1 MARVLS
7 TALVLA
13 LLAATAIAFVLTES
27 AKLER
32 SPIYA
37 THLPDPI
44 FSPDGTLH
52 PEADLDFRLRKPE
65 RIEIW
70 IEDSGGHRLRTLL
83 APRTFKRGAHVSVG
97 WDGIRDNGIAAPDG
111 VYQPVVKL
119 MRSHRTIVLP
129 NPITLDTKPPV
140 ITVKRPQYPILS
152 PDGDGRADRFVT
164 AYHLSEPGQAILN
177 VAMKQV
183 WLTRCCKPTG
193 SLVWNGRLGTPAEPA
208 KPGRYLFTAQGRDL
222 AGNTSK
228 PFPFAI
234 ALVRYVVLG
243 RERVVVR
250 SGGKFA
256 LRVSTDAPLVHWTL
270 HGRSGTARGGTL
282 KLRAPKSPGVYKLY
296 VTASGHAASCTV
308 VTT

>member
-7 TALVLA
+7 TAIVLV

-27 AKLER
+27 AKLEK

-37 THLPDPI
+37 THLTDPI

-52 PEADLDFRLRKPE
+52 PEANLDFRLRKAE
-65 RIEIW
+65 RIEVW
-70 IEDSGGHRLRTLL
+70 IESEGGDRQRTLL
-83 APRTFKRGAHVSVG
+83 APRSFRRGATVRVA
-97 WDGIRDNGIAAPDG
+97 WNGIRDDGTSSPDG
-111 VYQPVVKL
+111 VYLPVVKL
-119 MRSHRTIVLP
+119 PHRTIVLP

-140 ITVKRPQYPILS
+140 ITVKRPQHPILS
-152 PDGDGRADRFVT
+152 PDGDRHGDRFVT
-164 AYHLSEPGQAILN
+164 TYHLSERGQARLN
-177 VAMKQV
+177 VALKRV
-183 WLTRCCKPTG
+183 WLTQCCKPVGT
-193 SLVWNGRLGTPAEPA
+193 LVWNGKFGAKPA
-208 KPGRYLFTAQGRDL
+208 KPGQYLMTAQGRDL
-222 AGNTSK
+222 AGNVSK

-243 RERVVVR
+243 RERVVIR
-250 SGGKFA
+250 AGGKFA
-256 LRVSTDAPLVHWTL
+256 LRVSTDAPFVHWTL
-270 HGRSGTARGGTL
+270 HGRSGTARRGTL

>member
-27 AKLER
+27 AKLEK

-37 THLPDPI
+37 TQLPDPI

-52 PEADLDFRLRKPE
+52 PEADLDFRLRKTE
-65 RIEIW
+65 RIEVW
-70 IEDSGGHRLRTLL
+70 IQDTSGRRQRTLL
-83 APRTFKRGAHVSVG
+83 APRSFRRGSTVSVA
-97 WDGIRDNGIAAPDG
+97 WDGIRDNGTASPDG
-111 VYQPVVKL
+111 VYFPVVKL
-119 MRSHRTIVLP
+119 LLSHRTIVLP

-140 ITVKRPQYPILS
+140 ITVKRPQHPILS
-152 PDGDGRADRFVT
+152 PDGDGHGDRFVT
-164 AYHLSEPGQAILN
+164 QYHLSERGQAILN

-183 WLTRCCKPTG
+183 WLTRCCKPVGT
-193 SLVWNGRLGTPAEPA
+193 LVWNGKFPSGPA
-208 KPGRYLFTAQGRDL
+208 KPGQYLFTAQGRDL

-234 ALVRYVVLG
+234 GLVRYIVLG
-243 RERVVVR
+243 RDRVVVHA
-250 SGGKFA
+250 GGKFA

-270 HGRSGTARGGTL
+270 HGRSGTARRGTFT
-282 KLRAPKSPGVYKLY
+282 LRAPKSQGVFKLY